1 MASIINSTFFNRLES
16 LSLHMDR
23 NLRGFFG
30 GKHLVK
36 SYGQTIDFADYR
48 EYALGDDIRR
58 IDWNLY
64 ARLDKYYIKMFT
76 DERQMHVRI
85 FLDCSASMGLDP
97 AKGEYVIG
105 VLAALGYLAVRNM
118 DKLTLYFLKGER
130 AEDPFGKIIGK
141 DSFFR
146 IAPEIERVR
155 FEGETDFAPAITRCD
170 PDSASDGLCILI
182 SDFMTDSDWKRA
194 VKFLRAKKKQVLLL
208 QVLTPDEADPAYM
221 GRNHLI
227 DVEAQDILDERNLR
241 MRITRSMLLSY
252 EEVMNEIYGEIRA
265 FSISQG
271 VDYVS
276 VRTDVPVEKMLFYQ
290 LLSRGVLV

>member
-1 MASIINSTFFNRLES
+1 MASFINSAFFNRLET
-16 LSLHMDR
+16 LTLHMDP

-64 ARLDKYYIKMFT
+64 ARLNKYYIKMFT

-97 AKGEYVIG
+97 KKGEYVLS
-105 VLAALGYLAVRNM
+105 VMAALGYLAVRSM
-118 DKLTLYFLKGER
+118 DKLSVYFLKGEN
-130 AEDPFGKIIGK
+130 AENPFGKIIGK

-146 IAPEIERVR
+146 AASELEKIR
-155 FEGETDFAPAITRCD
+155 FEGETDFATAITRCD
-170 PDSASDGLCILI
+170 PDSASDGLCIII

-208 QVLTPDEADPAYM
+208 QILTPDEADPAYM

-252 EEVMNEIYGEIRA
+252 EEVMKEIYGEISA
-265 FSISQG
+265 FAVSQNI
-271 VDYVS
+271 DYVS
-276 VRTDVPVEKMLFYQ
+276 VRTDVAVEQMLFFN
-290 LLSRGVLV
+290 LLARGVLK